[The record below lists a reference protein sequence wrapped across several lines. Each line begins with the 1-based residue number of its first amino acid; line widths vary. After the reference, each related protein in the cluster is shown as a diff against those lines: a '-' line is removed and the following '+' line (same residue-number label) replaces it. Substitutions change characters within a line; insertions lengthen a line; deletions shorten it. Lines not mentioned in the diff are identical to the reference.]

1 MVNLN
6 GEIKDVDELDEGR
19 MEEVNEIWRVFYF
32 KKEEY
37 KDRKWKYI

>member
-37 KDRKWKYI
+37 KDRK